1 MSLKPE
7 QIDELLNGMLDGV
20 LTDDEQRLFD
30 AACEKDPSLQARLDE
45 LAAFRRS
52 LLRGRSVGR
61 LGPDFAKQ
69 VLMKARER
77 ADLMDDPPEWIKP
90 NASPG
95 RRAGRASS
103 ESRRERSNVSGSVGK
118 HAIRPLL
125 SAPTSPNEGE
135 TASDAFARRA
145 WRVWVPSLLAV
156 TAASLALLVISSFW
170 PPSNPRDIAENNSI
184 EAEKSIAERGDKGL
198 GFPNLPSNS
207 SEISED
213 PSNIESRPNQDHS
226 KIAGLDP
233 KMDPK
238 DGVASTV
245 VNPNVDPA
253 IESSIGSIA
262 SDAPKSDRVPMNPDK
277 DSSVAATSSTVA
289 PNIGVSSD
297 IAMTP
302 GDQLI
307 ENMMKDLEKKGLSG
321 DLFFTTIADVSASTE
336 SLESK
341 LVQDLLDK
349 YEIVYSKDDDLVLDN
364 DQLNVMV
371 STNLVKPAIGRE
383 TKIDASGEVSVY
395 FLRAP
400 GLIIDSFLT
409 EITGSVEEFPSYR
422 MDLSFDPSVL
432 GLVNQLGGVLDRS
445 DAPLARRLAYQAE
458 GVPKPASGFV
468 GVDRGQGIP
477 SDARLKYAAEAAKN
491 RTDPKASMSVKRGA
505 PSYLL
510 LIVRPAKDL

>member
-45 LAAFRRS
+45 LAEFRRS

-90 NASPG
+90 NASTG

-118 HAIRPLL
+118 QAIRPLL
-125 SAPTSPNEGE
+125 SVPTSPSESE
-135 TASDAFARRA
+135 SASDAFARRA

-170 PPSNPRDIAENNSI
+170 PPSNPRDIAENNPI
-184 EAEKSIAERGDKGL
+184 EADKSIAERGEKGL
-198 GFPNLPSNS
+198 SFPILPSNP
-207 SEISED
+207 SEISGD
-213 PSNIESRPNQDHS
+213 PSEIESRPNQDLS
-226 KIAGLDP
+226 KIAGVDP
-233 KMDPK
+233 KNDPK
-238 DGVASTV
+238 DGVAPTV
-245 VNPNVDPA
+245 VNPEVEPA
-253 IESSIGSIA
+253 IESNIGSIA
-262 SDAPKSDRVPMNPDK
+262 SDKSKSERVAMNPDK
-277 DSSVAATSSTVA
+277 ENRVAATSSIVA
-289 PNIGVSSD
+289 PNTGVSPES
-297 IAMTP
+297 ALSP

-307 ENMMKDLEKKGLSG
+307 DNMKKDLEKKGLSG
-321 DLFFTTIADVSASTE
+321 DLFFTMIADVSASTE

-341 LVQDLLDK
+341 LVQDILDK
-349 YEIVYSKDDDLVLDN
+349 YEIVYSKDDDLVLNN

-371 STNLVKPAIGRE
+371 STNLAKPAIGHE
-383 TKIDASGEVSVY
+383 TKIDGSGEVSVY

-400 GLIIDSFLT
+400 GLIIDSFLD
-409 EITGSVEEFPSYR
+409 EIMGSVEDFPSYR
-422 MDLSFDPSVL
+422 MDMLYDPSVG

-445 DAPLARRLAYQAE
+445 DAPLARRLAYQAD
-458 GVPKPASGFV
+458 GVSKPASGFV

-477 SDARLKYAAEAAKN
+477 SDVRLKYAAEAAKN
-491 RTDPKASMSVKRGA
+491 RKDPKASMSVKRGA